1 MSYLYEHQKDRKGTE
16 YIEITGYEGGVRHL
30 VIPEAIE
37 ELPVRS
43 IGKSAFS
50 GRNDLISVE
59 LPETIEI
66 LGRYA
71 FYNCKNLRTMCLY
84 DGVEDYYDGVIKQCQ
99 SLSEITLYQKRDSY
113 SVMKELLADND
124 RRLTFMI
131 EPIGLRLTF
140 PAYVYDFVED
150 VEARVLHHKIEG
162 SGYPYRECVTR
173 KGVDLLAYDKLFDHV
188 ISDDYEAAIMVAL
201 NRLRYPVELEAAAKE
216 QYEQYLEQNARIVL
230 QKLIGHAA
238 DAAGWRS
245 GASSAERR
253 KEGQVADRAGRD
265 DSPVAELRYL
275 CDECLIPRAAL
286 EDGLYEAAEKK
297 LSEITAILMEYQ
309 RLNFAGHQQQTKMT
323 LDDW

>member
-50 GRNDLISVE
+50 GRDDLISVE

-99 SLSEITLYQKRDSY
+99 SLSEIALYQKRDSY

-124 RRLTFMI
+124 RRLTFTI
-131 EPIGLRLTF
+131 EPAGLRLTF

-201 NRLRYPVELEAAAKE
+201 NRLRYPVELETAAKE

-230 QKLIGHAA
+230 QNLIGHAA
-238 DAAGWRS
+238 DATGWRS
-245 GASSAERR
+245 SASNTGNR
-253 KEGQVADRAGRD
+253 KEGQAADRVERD

-275 CDECLIPRAAL
+275 CDECLVQKDAL
-286 EDGLYEAAEKK
+286 EEGLYEAAEKK

-309 RLNFAGHQQQTKMT
+309 RLNFSAHQQQTKLT
-323 LDDW
+323 LDEW

>member
-50 GRNDLISVE
+50 GRDDLISVE

-71 FYNCKNLRTMCLY
+71 FYNCKNLRTMCPY

-99 SLSEITLYQKRDSY
+99 SLSEIALYQKRDSY

-124 RRLTFMI
+124 RRLTFTI
-131 EPIGLRLTF
+131 EPAGLRLTF

-201 NRLRYPVELEAAAKE
+201 NRLRYPVELETAAKE

-230 QKLIGHAA
+230 QNLIGHAA

-245 GASSAERR
+245 SASNTGNR
-253 KEGQVADRAGRD
+253 KEGQAADRVERD
-265 DSPVAELRYL
+265 DSPAAELRYL
-275 CDECLIPRAAL
+275 CDECLVPKDAL
-286 EDGLYEAAEKK
+286 EEGLYEAAEKK

-309 RLNFAGHQQQTKMT
+309 RLNFAGHQQQAKMT
-323 LDDW
+323 LDEW

>member
-1 MSYLYEHQKDRKGTE
+1 MPYLYESKKDRKGNE
-16 YIEITGYEGGVRHL
+16 YIEITGYEGEVRHL
-30 VIPEAIE
+30 VIPDMID
-37 ELPVRS
+37 ELSVRS
-43 IGKSAFS
+43 VGKSAFS
-50 GRNDLISVE
+50 GREDLLSVD
-59 LPETIEI
+59 LPATIDT

-71 FYNCKNLRTMCLY
+71 FYNCKNLRSMCLY
-84 DGVEDYYDGVIKQCQ
+84 DRVEDYYDGVIKQCQ
-99 SLSEITLYQKRDSY
+99 SLSEITLHQERDSF

-131 EPIGLRLTF
+131 APVGLRLTF

-173 KGVDLLAYDKLFDHV
+173 KGVDLLVYDKLFDHV

-216 QYEQYLEQNARIVL
+216 QYERYLEQNARIVL

-245 GASSAERR
+245 GVSSTGRR
-253 KEGQVADRAGRD
+253 KDGQAADRAKRD

-275 CDECLIPRAAL
+275 CDECLIPREAL

>member
-1 MSYLYEHQKDRKGTE
+1 MSYLYEHKKDRKGTE

-50 GRNDLISVE
+50 GRDDLISVE

-99 SLSEITLYQKRDSY
+99 SLSEIALYQKRDSY

-124 RRLTFMI
+124 RRLTFTI
-131 EPIGLRLTF
+131 EPAGLRLTF

-201 NRLRYPVELEAAAKE
+201 NRLRYPVELETAAKE

-238 DAAGWRS
+238 GWRS
-245 GASSAERR
+245 SASNTGNR
-253 KEGQVADRAGRD
+253 KEGQAADRVERD

-275 CDECLIPRAAL
+275 CDECLVPKDAL
-286 EDGLYEAAEKK
+286 EEGLYEAAEKK

-309 RLNFAGHQQQTKMT
+309 RLNFSAHQQQTKLT
-323 LDDW
+323 LDEW

>member
-43 IGKSAFS
+43 IGKGAFS
-50 GRNDLISVE
+50 GRDDLISVE

-99 SLSEITLYQKRDSY
+99 SLSEIALYQKRDSY

-124 RRLTFMI
+124 RRLTFTI
-131 EPIGLRLTF
+131 EPAGLRLTF

-230 QKLIGHAA
+230 Q
-238 DAAGWRS
+238 S
-245 GASSAERR
+245 
-253 KEGQVADRAGRD
+253 
-265 DSPVAELRYL
+265 
-275 CDECLIPRAAL
+275 
-286 EDGLYEAAEKK
+286 
-297 LSEITAILMEYQ
+297 
-309 RLNFAGHQQQTKMT
+309 
-323 LDDW
+323 

>member
-1 MSYLYEHQKDRKGTE
+1 MSYLYEHKKDRKGQE
-16 YIEITGYEGGVRHL
+16 YIEITGYEGTIRHL
-30 VIPEAIE
+30 SVPAIIE
-37 ELPVRS
+37 DLPVRS

-50 GRNDLISVE
+50 GREDLFGVE
-59 LPETIEI
+59 LPATIDT

-71 FYNCKNLRTMCLY
+71 FYNCKNLRSISLH

-99 SLSEITLYQKRDSY
+99 SLSEITLHQERDSF

-124 RRLTFMI
+124 RRLTFTV

-173 KGVDLLAYDKLFDHV
+173 KGVDLLAYDKLFSHV

-201 NRLRYPVELEAAAKE
+201 NRLRYPIELEDAAKE
-216 QYEQYLEQNARIVL
+216 QYAQYLEQNARVVL
-230 QKLIGHAA
+230 LKLIEQEC
-238 DAAGWRS
+238 D
-245 GASSAERR
+245 E
-253 KEGQVADRAGRD
+253 EI
-265 DSPVAELRYL
+265 RYL
-275 CDECLIPRAAL
+275 CEECLITKDAL
-286 EDGLYEAAEKK
+286 EDGLYEAADKK
-297 LSEITAILMEYQ
+297 LSAITAILMEYQ
-309 RLNFAGHQQQTKMT
+309 RQHFAAHQQAVKMT